1 MSTLIQEGDHPVSDT
16 CIDVFVDQITTAGS
30 AFGSTYD
37 SGEAVFIHARIV
49 DNLWLRHGDKLRA
62 WVIPNYPDK
71 RHNVPLRVLRAEVQ
85 GSIFEDISTEVRDAK
100 DEDLEPLE
108 VLEVPTELEPDME
121 LEDLSNVDKLI
132 ELLKE
137 FGPLRTS
144 YIAKE
149 LGVSMT
155 DAAAFCYGLQR
166 EGKLV
171 RADVYSHPSNKRAS
185 LRVWALGINDFDED
199 YED

>member
-1 MSTLIQEGDHPVSDT
+1 MSTSLQESVADT

-49 DNLWLRHGDKLRA
+49 DYLSLRHGDKLRA
-62 WVIPNYPDK
+62 WVMPNYPDK

-85 GSIFEDISTEVRDAK
+85 GSIFEDISTEVQDAH
-100 DEDLEPLE
+100 DEDLEP
-108 VLEVPTELEPDME
+108 VDVPTELEPDME
-121 LEDLSNVDKLI
+121 LEGLSNADKLVA
-132 ELLKE
+132 LLE
-137 FGPLRTS
+137 AIGPLRTS

-149 LGVSMT
+149 LDLSMT
-155 DAAAFCYGLQR
+155 DAATFCYGLQQ

-185 LRVWALGINDFDED
+185 LRIWALGINDFDEEYAE